1 MARRS
6 AQGDGARADVTASLF
21 NPEEFVPALFSSAL
35 EISGWT
41 SIVIG
46 GAVCLFWSEAAH
58 QGGTVAYV
66 AILFVGGLIN
76 MSRGLS
82 LEISVEAAEEGGD
95 LPPAS
100 VIDAHRG
107 FRLRMFAL
115 VLLNLSVWFCT
126 GALPPGWIGGG
137 IMMGSFAVILSGCLA
152 MRWKTRLPHATPA
165 VAAQAAAAGVT
176 PAVATSSVAAPAVA
190 AATPPGAETYRVV
203 VSGGVGLR
211 TVHELDAPRTGE
223 TLAQDYVFVAA
234 ESRDFRHQGRLQWI
248 RVPATSSCRGGWVVV
263 AQRDPVFKEKELQI
277 LELVPTRLPPQTTT
291 ATTPPTAQPAVQK
304 MQVQVTVPAGAGYGA
319 TIQLKIPDGRQIQVQ
334 VPAGKKQGDTF
345 SVLVPAPAQVAA
357 PLPAATT
364 SAAAGGGE
372 KYRVVYKG
380 GVGMREFA
388 ALDAPRTGET
398 LAQGYEF
405 TAASSVGDLGVTY
418 VKVAATSSHGV
429 GWVFV
434 SRPDPSNSTKQLQ
447 ILERVDADD
456 DGAAAGAAAAAEAAG
471 EEGGGGLFGGMFGGV
486 IGGGP
491 ASGPTADQ
499 DANATTMVVPASF
512 GELATLAAP
521 SAAASSLT
529 NTYTAIDDARAR
541 VEIVV
546 PPGTTI
552 SLADA
557 SFVDQVAVAT
567 VGEAARRAGLREGD
581 VVLEVDG
588 YAKHLASGL
597 ERVLRAPSDREQRL
611 VVARVDPA
619 LQAKKT
625 SATTNLMCGVSMDSE
640 Y

>member
-1 MARRS
+1 M
-6 AQGDGARADVTASLF
+6 
-21 NPEEFVPALFSSAL
+21 
-35 EISGWT
+35 
-41 SIVIG
+41 
-46 GAVCLFWSEAAH
+46 
-58 QGGTVAYV
+58 
-66 AILFVGGLIN
+66 
-76 MSRGLS
+76 
-82 LEISVEAAEEGGD
+82 
-95 LPPAS
+95 
-100 VIDAHRG
+100 
-107 FRLRMFAL
+107 
-115 VLLNLSVWFCT
+115 
-126 GALPPGWIGGG
+126 
-137 IMMGSFAVILSGCLA
+137 
-152 MRWKTRLPHATPA
+152 
-165 VAAQAAAAGVT
+165 
-176 PAVATSSVAAPAVA
+176 
-190 AATPPGAETYRVV
+190 
-203 VSGGVGLR
+203 
-211 TVHELDAPRTGE
+211 
-223 TLAQDYVFVAA
+223 
-234 ESRDFRHQGRLQWI
+234 
-248 RVPATSSCRGGWVVV
+248 

-418 VKVAATSSHGV
+418 VKVAATSSHGD
-429 GWVFV
+429 GWVSI
-434 SRPDPSNSTKQLQ
+434 SRPNPSDSTKQLQ

-499 DANATTMVVPASF
+499 DANASTMVVPASF

-552 SLADA
+552 SQADA

-625 SATTNLMCGVSMDSE
+625 SATTNLMCGISMDSE
-640 Y
+640 C

>member
-1 MARRS
+1 VARRS

-126 GALPPGWIGGG
+126 GALPSGWIGGG

-165 VAAQAAAAGVT
+165 VAVQAAAAVVT

-211 TVHELDAPRTGE
+211 TVHALDAPRTGE
-223 TLAQDYVFVAA
+223 TLAQGYVFVAA

-277 LELVPTRLPPQTTT
+277 LELVPTRKIQGS
-291 ATTPPTAQPAVQK
+291 VQK
-304 MQVQVTVPAGAGYGA
+304 IQLQVTVPAGAVPGT

-334 VPAGKKQGDTF
+334 VPAGKKQGDAF
-345 SVLVPAPAQVAA
+345 LVNVPALAQVAAPQPALEPAVAA
-357 PLPAATT
+357 PLPAPAATT
-364 SAAAGGGE
+364 SDPAPAAASLVVPAEIPRYECSPPKGKLGVVFSDAQGGPCVSEIRPSSVLCGQVQLGDRLISIDE
-372 KYRVVYKG
+372 MDTT
-380 GVGMREFA
+380 GMSGNDAVALLVARAELARRLVFESIEVA
-388 ALDAPRTGET
+388 APGAELPSIAAASPIARDATAGDIAGANPANIKVTGEQQFALLSILAGAIGLVVGVVT
-398 LAQGYEF
+398 LVA
-405 TAASSVGDLGVTY
+405 TVDL
-418 VKVAATSSHGV
+418 
-429 GWVFV
+429 
-434 SRPDPSNSTKQLQ
+434 
-447 ILERVDADD
+447 
-456 DGAAAGAAAAAEAAG
+456 AGAAG
-471 EEGGGGLFGGMFGGV
+471 WLFALLLTIGMG
-486 IGGGP
+486 
-491 ASGPTADQ
+491 S
-499 DANATTMVVPASF
+499 VVGA
-512 GELATLAAP
+512 
-521 SAAASSLT
+521 
-529 NTYTAIDDARAR
+529 
-541 VEIVV
+541 
-546 PPGTTI
+546 
-552 SLADA
+552 
-557 SFVDQVAVAT
+557 
-567 VGEAARRAGLREGD
+567 
-581 VVLEVDG
+581 
-588 YAKHLASGL
+588 
-597 ERVLRAPSDREQRL
+597 
-611 VVARVDPA
+611 
-619 LQAKKT
+619 
-625 SATTNLMCGVSMDSE
+625 
-640 Y
+640 